1 MFNTNKI
8 VALQKKS
15 ADALSIFRQ
24 SIAALESANKE
35 LRFEKSLQL
44 EKKALIEEKL
54 NTLSALEQEN
64 TKFVNKISQIFED

>member
-1 MFNTNKI
+1 MFSTDKI

-24 SIAALESANKE
+24 SITALESANKE
-35 LRFEKSLQL
+35 LRFEKTLQL

-54 NTLSALEQEN
+54 NSLSALEQEN